1 MSSGRQSRGGRI
13 EGEKY
18 LDGNGG
24 VTVMKENGKE
34 AGLGR
39 EGLHG
44 QHGLEKVSGDPEG
57 TPEQRRLARGALHRQ
72 TRPGSR
78 AREGLGL
85 SCTPGVDLEVR
96 TTGGCPLTAPSG

>member
-1 MSSGRQSRGGRI
+1 MEDKAGGGRI
-13 EGEKY
+13 EEEKH
-18 LDGNGG
+18 LDSDGS
-24 VTVMKENGKE
+24 VTLMKKNGKE
-34 AGLGR
+34 AELGR

-44 QHGLEKVSGDPEG
+44 QHELEKVLGDPER

-85 SCTPGVDLEVR
+85 SCKPGVDLEV
-96 TTGGCPLTAPSG
+96 

>member
-1 MSSGRQSRGGRI
+1 
-13 EGEKY
+13 
-18 LDGNGG
+18 
-24 VTVMKENGKE
+24 MKENGKE

-78 AREGLGL
+78 ARAFLVE
-85 SCTPGVDLEVR
+85 STV
-96 TTGGCPLTAPSG
+96 GGDWVTAWCQRAGQVLVLVGKQRVFR